1 MIVVTG
7 AAGFISSCLVSELNQ
22 LGHKDIVVVDDFS
35 REDKVGNLDGK
46 SIVAKIPRM
55 DFFAWAKDF
64 GNEIDFVFHLGAR
77 TDTTEFDKAIFDELN
92 LGYSQDM
99 WNFCAENNIPLVYA
113 SSGATY
119 GIGENGYSDSH
130 EILDKLKQH
139 NIKPIIAI
147 NKIDDRNSK
156 KDSIMKQLSNL
167 EQDFTIFPISALR
180 GDNIDEL
187 IKFITDNAKEKEWLY
202 DEDALTNL
210 PERFIA
216 SEITREQLFLQM
228 QQELPYKLTVESES
242 WEILKDGSVKIS
254 QVIIVSRQNYKAMIL
269 GNKGERIKNIGTKAR
284 EEIAKA
290 LDIKPHLFL
299 FVKVREDWDTNPL
312 NYKYLGL
319 KWKK

>member
-1 MIVVTG
+1 MTQRKLALVTIIGKPNAGKSTLLNHLIGQKIAIVTPKVQTTRSSVTG
-7 AAGFISSCLVSELNQ
+7 IVSTGDTQLVFIDTPGIFRAKTSFEKAMVRCAWSNIVGADSVIFLVDSKKGF
-22 LGHKDIVVVDDFS
+22 DDES
-35 REDKVGNLDGK
+35 V
-46 SIVAKIPRM
+46 
-55 DFFAWAKDF
+55 
-64 GNEIDFVFHLGAR
+64 
-77 TDTTEFDKAIFDELN
+77 
-92 LGYSQDM
+92 
-99 WNFCAENNIPLVYA
+99 
-113 SSGATY
+113 
-119 GIGENGYSDSH
+119 